1 MMDFNSSSSISGQIT
16 ALVDAGMQ
24 RVRSAQV
31 QREYLGASRL
41 GASCERAL
49 QYEFAKAPVDH
60 GRDTDGR
67 LLRIFERGHVMED
80 CMVEWLRAAGF
91 DLRTRK
97 PSGDQFGFSAAGG
110 RLQGHIDG
118 VIVDGPEGFAYPALW
133 ECKCLGSKSWRDLE
147 KNRLAV
153 AKPIYAAQVAIYQ
166 AYLELHE
173 QPAIFT
179 AINADTMEIYTELV
193 PFDAALAQRMS
204 DRALKVISATD
215 AGELLPRG
223 FLDPTHFECRMCA
236 WQDRCWRNT
245 P

>member
-16 ALVDAGMQ
+16 ALVDAEMQ
-24 RVRSAQV
+24 RVRSAEV

-49 QYEFAKAPVDH
+49 QYEFAKAPVDS
-60 GRDTDGR
+60 GRDADGR
-67 LLRIFERGHVMED
+67 LLRIFRRGHVMED
-80 CMVEWLRAAGF
+80 CMVDWLRAAGF

-97 PSGDQFGFSAAGG
+97 ANGDQFGFSAAGG

-118 VIVDGPEGFAYPALW
+118 VIVGGPEGFTYPALW
-133 ECKCLGSKSWRDLE
+133 ENKCLGSKSWRDLE
-147 KNRLAV
+147 KSGLAV
-153 AKPIYAAQVAIYQ
+153 SKPVYAAQVAIYQ

-179 AINADTMEIYTELV
+179 AVNADTMEIYTEVV

-204 DRALKVISATD
+204 DRALTVISATE
-215 AGELLPRG
+215 AGELLPRA
-223 FLDPTHFECRMCA
+223 FHDPTHFECRMCA